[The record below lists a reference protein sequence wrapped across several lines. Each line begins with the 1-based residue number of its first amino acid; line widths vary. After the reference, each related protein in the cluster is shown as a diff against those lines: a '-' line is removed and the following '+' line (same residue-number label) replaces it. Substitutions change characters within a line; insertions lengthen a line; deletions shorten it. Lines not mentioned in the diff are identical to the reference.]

1 MSEEKVEADKE
12 ECLLWADVET
22 NGVHAEKRM
31 IEIAFILTN
40 TSLTKE
46 FARFSSVCIPHDFGS
61 SPSRVKIV
69 QKLYDDADPYVRDM
83 HTKNGLWDALKNV
96 TAPYT
101 KNLALA
107 PWLKEILEENN
118 LSRPLLA
125 GSTVHF
131 DLGVIQRELPD
142 LAALL
147 HYRVFDVSS
156 LKRAVEWWTDGIE
169 LPRAEGDAAH
179 RAMADIEYSLR
190 EARAIKAEFEEC
202 FASFENEPEDE
213 PDDEDSSD
221 EEGFEEDGPPG
232 TEE

>member
-1 MSEEKVEADKE
+1 M
-12 ECLLWADVET
+12 WADVET
-22 NGVHAEKRM
+22 NGVLKENRM
-31 IEIAFILTN
+31 IEIALILTD
-40 TSLTKE
+40 TSLTRE

-69 QKLYDDADPYVRDM
+69 QKLYDDADPFVKDM

-147 HYRVFDVSS
+147 HYRIFDVSS
-156 LKRAVEWWTDGIE
+156 LKRAFEWWTDGTA
-169 LPRAEGDAAH
+169 LPRPDGDAAH
-179 RAMADIEYSLR
+179 RAMADIEHSIR
-190 EARAIKAEFEEC
+190 EARAIQAEFEEY
-202 FASFENEPEDE
+202 FASV
-213 PDDEDSSD
+213 DDDYND
-221 EEGFEEDGPPG
+221 GFEEEDDPVADKDDPEDGPPG